1 MRQRK
6 EIILMLKCQWIFK
19 QFSSFSPLAT
29 YIHVSMMRGFFYDD
43 MNDRKYFIRWRG
55 KKCYN
60 FFHYKSLRLRL
71 ELWKNVTDDKNQYW
85 ILKKLAI

>member
-29 YIHVSMMRGFFYDD
+29 YIFTFFYDD

-60 FFHYKSLRLRL
+60 FFRYKSLWLRL